1 MSSSTRSSYRSRK
14 RTKTFTGCWTCRAR
28 KIKCD
33 EGRPHC
39 RQCREKRVTCE
50 GYDARL
56 QWLTPDTCGKSSLR
70 SEIPCESSLTQSLRR
85 HIPAEPPKSV
95 LAWSQ
100 VEGILRFI
108 DSLEAGLGSDGGE
121 NVCASIQ
128 NFGVF
133 SVKQS
138 QSPEP
143 APEAHGLT
151 DLQPEPIAHQ
161 SDDGDLDMGAEAIP
175 NFFFDNFASPSYSE
189 TAAAWD
195 LCNLYDHQSS
205 LALENQPQE
214 APPAQ
219 HKSPLTISNHSH
231 EPPATA
237 PEDLLIRHE
246 LQTTKA
252 DKLSKASTPDETWR
266 LDYNELLHCLEP
278 YVVPGQERFLMDHY
292 RNRVVNLFCVI
303 DNGKSPWK
311 TIHLPRVLQCVGELS
326 FGGSTTRI
334 RNALRNALLS
344 ISAFY
349 LSNDHKTSER
359 EDEAK
364 RWGNVASRYR
374 CDAIGLLKQ
383 AVESDLYGGERPRYK
398 EFLATMLSMITINV
412 MSGDTDTCS
421 VHLDGA
427 EQLIN
432 HMSIRKFKFSRKAR
446 ALHRIYLYLRVLY
459 ESTAMR
465 TRDGTG
471 SRFSPSLSSHRAMG
485 PHPTSLPQRLF
496 LESDDS
502 PSSMIPMEVS
512 STITQEPMTEMVAYE
527 CIYGIPQ
534 SLLLLLKDAIEII
547 DMVDMERKKTESTT
561 ISESLG
567 SLCDKL
573 ENDIL
578 DWPLEERLAWC
589 QEANKGMSAEIIHHQ
604 TRAFHN
610 ALIIYFSQNVR
621 LLGYRYLRQYV
632 HTILDSIEAIE
643 KIKAETKILAA
654 PLFWPAFIGATEAFE
669 PSLQERFKQWY
680 NNVSVYG
687 IEAVR
692 TGIQVVHEVWR
703 RGPATNRRVKSSWR
717 SIVESNG
724 DSLML
729 T

>member
-1 MSSSTRSSYRSRK
+1 M
-14 RTKTFTGCWTCRAR
+14 G
-28 KIKCD
+28 
-33 EGRPHC
+33 
-39 RQCREKRVTCE
+39 QCCLAV
-50 GYDARL
+50 
-56 QWLTPDTCGKSSLR
+56 SLR
-70 SEIPCESSLTQSLRR
+70 CHRTAQAGRRVGSIWWGATKIQGVSCHNVVHDHYQCESLISFYHPSSLT
-85 HIPAEPPKSV
+85 
-95 LAWSQ
+95 
-100 VEGILRFI
+100 
-108 DSLEAGLGSDGGE
+108 
-121 NVCASIQ
+121 
-128 NFGVF
+128 
-133 SVKQS
+133 
-138 QSPEP
+138 
-143 APEAHGLT
+143 
-151 DLQPEPIAHQ
+151 LQQ
-161 SDDGDLDMGAEAIP
+161 
-175 NFFFDNFASPSYSE
+175 
-189 TAAAWD
+189 
-195 LCNLYDHQSS
+195 
-205 LALENQPQE
+205 
-214 APPAQ
+214 
-219 HKSPLTISNHSH
+219 
-231 EPPATA
+231 
-237 PEDLLIRHE
+237 
-246 LQTTKA
+246 
-252 DKLSKASTPDETWR
+252 
-266 LDYNELLHCLEP
+266 
-278 YVVPGQERFLMDHY
+278 
-292 RNRVVNLFCVI
+292 
-303 DNGKSPWK
+303 
-311 TIHLPRVLQCVGELS
+311 
-326 FGGSTTRI
+326 
-334 RNALRNALLS
+334 
-344 ISAFY
+344 
-349 LSNDHKTSER
+349 
-359 EDEAK
+359 
-364 RWGNVASRYR
+364 
-374 CDAIGLLKQ
+374 
-383 AVESDLYGGERPRYK
+383 
-398 EFLATMLSMITINV
+398 V

-459 ESTAMR
+459 ESTAIR
-465 TRDGTG
+465 TRAGTG

-512 STITQEPMTEMVAYE
+512 STITQEPMTEMAAYE

-561 ISESLG
+561 ISEPLG

-717 SIVESNG
+717 TIVESNG

>member
-1 MSSSTRSSYRSRK
+1 
-14 RTKTFTGCWTCRAR
+14 
-28 KIKCD
+28 
-33 EGRPHC
+33 
-39 RQCREKRVTCE
+39 
-50 GYDARL
+50 
-56 QWLTPDTCGKSSLR
+56 
-70 SEIPCESSLTQSLRR
+70 
-85 HIPAEPPKSV
+85 
-95 LAWSQ
+95 
-100 VEGILRFI
+100 
-108 DSLEAGLGSDGGE
+108 
-121 NVCASIQ
+121 
-128 NFGVF
+128 
-133 SVKQS
+133 
-138 QSPEP
+138 
-143 APEAHGLT
+143 
-151 DLQPEPIAHQ
+151 
-161 SDDGDLDMGAEAIP
+161 
-175 NFFFDNFASPSYSE
+175 
-189 TAAAWD
+189 
-195 LCNLYDHQSS
+195 
-205 LALENQPQE
+205 
-214 APPAQ
+214 
-219 HKSPLTISNHSH
+219 
-231 EPPATA
+231 
-237 PEDLLIRHE
+237 
-246 LQTTKA
+246 
-252 DKLSKASTPDETWR
+252 
-266 LDYNELLHCLEP
+266 
-278 YVVPGQERFLMDHY
+278 
-292 RNRVVNLFCVI
+292 
-303 DNGKSPWK
+303 
-311 TIHLPRVLQCVGELS
+311 
-326 FGGSTTRI
+326 
-334 RNALRNALLS
+334 
-344 ISAFY
+344 
-349 LSNDHKTSER
+349 
-359 EDEAK
+359 
-364 RWGNVASRYR
+364 
-374 CDAIGLLKQ
+374 
-383 AVESDLYGGERPRYK
+383 
-398 EFLATMLSMITINV
+398 MITINV

-459 ESTAMR
+459 ESTATR
-465 TRDGTG
+465 TRTG
-471 SRFSPSLSSHRAMG
+471 AASRFSPSLSSHRAMG

-496 LESDDS
+496 LESEDS
-502 PSSMIPMEVS
+502 PSSMMPMEIS
-512 STITQEPMTEMVAYE
+512 STITQEPVTEMAAYE

-547 DMVDMERKKTESTT
+547 DMVDIERKKTDSATL
-561 ISESLG
+561 SESLG

-573 ENDIL
+573 ENEIL

-703 RGPATNRRVKSSWR
+703 RGPATNKRVKSSWR